1 MNNELDKVNSN
12 NNDEYL
18 KFYEL
23 NDEGLRLYAQYKK
36 AQHLKTLK
44 FSLLGTAIGFVVS
57 NLMEVTL
64 RRMNNTSLD
73 IYKTLVFFSI
83 TGIITYNGY
92 LASSIELKSKQ
103 RELVEKYG
111 KEI

>member
-1 MNNELDKVNSN
+1 MNNEQGKETGQ
-12 NNDEYL
+12 NDDYL

-23 NDEGLRLYAQYKK
+23 NEEGLRLYAQYKK

-44 FSLLGTAIGFVVS
+44 FSLLGTALGFVLS
-57 NLMEVTL
+57 NVMEVTL
-64 RRMNNTSLD
+64 RRISNTYLD
-73 IYKTLVFFSI
+73 IYKTFVFVSVS
-83 TGIITYNGY
+83 GVITYNGY
-92 LASSIELKSKQ
+92 LASTLELKSKQ

>member
-1 MNNELDKVNSN
+1 M
-12 NNDEYL
+12 NNDESKVFGQNDDYL

-44 FSLLGTAIGFVVS
+44 FSLLGTALGFVLS
-57 NLMEVTL
+57 NVMEVTL
-64 RRMNNTSLD
+64 RRLSSTSLD
-73 IYKTLVFFSI
+73 VYKTFVFISVS
-83 TGIITYNGY
+83 GIITYNGY